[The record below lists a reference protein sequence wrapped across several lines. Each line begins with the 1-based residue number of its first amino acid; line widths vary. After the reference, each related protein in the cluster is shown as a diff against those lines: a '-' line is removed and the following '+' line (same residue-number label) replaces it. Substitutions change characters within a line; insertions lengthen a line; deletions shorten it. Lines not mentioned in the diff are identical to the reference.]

1 MLEIQNNLYQRSIK
15 RKLTNKNLVNKNYNI
30 AAEYLSEKFVGSYNL
45 RDPSNDISKHLK
57 KIFMHFFKHNV
68 QNIDLIKVYSKDKL
82 KSLEFKVNIFYNV
95 NILNKT
101 HREKTEIISVKK
113 FFNKNIQYIL
123 I

>member
-1 MLEIQNNLYQRSIK
+1 MLEIQNNLYQRSVKKKI
-15 RKLTNKNLVNKNYNI
+15 TNKNSVNKNYNI
-30 AAEYLSEKFVGSYNL
+30 AAQYLSEKFVDTYNL
-45 RDPSNDISKHLK
+45 KDPNSHISKHLN
-57 KIFMHFFKHNV
+57 KIFMHFFRYNI
-68 QNIDLIKVYSKDKL
+68 QNIDLIKVYSKNKV
-82 KSLEFKVNIFYNV
+82 KSLEFKVNIFNNV

>member
-15 RKLTNKNLVNKNYNI
+15 RKFTNKNLVNKNYNI

-45 RDPSNDISKHLK
+45 RDPNNDISKHLK
-57 KIFMHFFKHNV
+57 KIFMYFFRYNV
-68 QNIDLIKVYSKDKL
+68 QNIDLIKVYSKNKV
-82 KSLEFKVNIFYNV
+82 KSLEFKVNILNNF
-95 NILNKT
+95 NILNKNQK
-101 HREKTEIISVKK
+101 EKTEIISVKK